1 MDERAILTD
10 PAWLPHRYDESS
22 DSFRFVHVPRSA
34 HRSATFLTD
43 DYLTGTDNFVAI
55 PRAAIDKGSLSA
67 SPQHFV
73 FHSAYCCSTLV
84 ARMFD
89 AEGLS
94 MGLKE
99 PQVLNDIVGWRRR
112 GAAPQDLAAVLDMAL
127 ALLARPFAEGEA
139 TVVKPSNI
147 VNSIAPAILGLRPAA
162 RAIQLYAPIGDFL
175 SSIAVKGLWGRQ
187 WVRQALVG
195 QARDGVLSHRFSTE
209 ELLELTD
216 LQVAAL
222 GWLSNHGIF
231 ARVREKYGPD
241 RVAICDSVS
250 LLENPCATTDAS
262 FAHFGMALAD
272 DQLTA
277 IATGEAFTRN
287 SKDQTA
293 YSAEDRRERLD
304 RTLAGYREEIDMV
317 AEWTRAL
324 ARDSGLDIA
333 PEVTL
338 LPSER

>member
-10 PAWLPHRYDESS
+10 PAWLPHRYDEAS
-22 DSFRFVHVPRSA
+22 DSFRFVHVPRGA

-43 DYLTGTDNFVAI
+43 DYLTGTHDFVAI

-127 ALLARPFAEGEA
+127 ALLARPFGDGEV

-147 VNSIAPAILGLRPAA
+147 VNSIAPAILGLRPDA
-162 RAIQLYAPIGDFL
+162 RAIQLYAPIEDFL

-231 ARVREKYGPD
+231 ARMREKYGPD

-250 LLENPCATTDAS
+250 LLRQPSDTVRGFYDY
-262 FAHFGMALAD
+262 FGCPLD
-272 DQLTA
+272 DVSAEA
-277 IATGEAFTRN
+277 IAEGEAFTRN
-287 SKDQTA
+287 SKDRKA
-293 YSAEDRRERLD
+293 YSPEDRRKRLD
-304 RTLAGYREEIDMV
+304 ETLSQSREEIEMV
-317 AEWTRAL
+317 SDWVRHL
-324 ARDSGLDIA
+324 AAGIGLDTA
-333 PEVTL
+333 PEPSGKL
-338 LPSER
+338 L